1 VKKLQEAWI
10 KDSAS
15 RKQLKMYLKIKQHK
29 ETKERS
35 VSHFA
40 FKELFV
46 LLHQNRLLMNT
57 LLYNSFQ
64 HYFIF

>member
-1 VKKLQEAWI
+1 MPLKTKK
-10 KDSAS
+10 
-15 RKQLKMYLKIKQHK
+15 HK

-35 VSHFA
+35 VSHFV
-40 FKELFV
+40 FKELYV
-46 LLHQNRLLMNT
+46 LLHQNRLLMST

>member
-1 VKKLQEAWI
+1 
-10 KDSAS
+10 
-15 RKQLKMYLKIKQHK
+15 MYLKIKQHK

-35 VSHFA
+35 VSHFV
-40 FKELFV
+40 FKELYV
-46 LLHQNRLLMNT
+46 LLHQNRLLMST